1 MTDTRGTASSER
13 NGSNQK
19 VEQSSADTLYII
31 QKGKV
36 EENLYRKSLI
46 NVKAAAIIL
55 VEALNNGVEFL
66 SGIRSLSGNAIAV
79 HVDAMIQK
87 AADHST
93 FSEWGKLIASGR
105 RLFSFF
111 ADCFASETEANVWAS
126 LRTAFELAITGFY
139 DEISLGQRLILHG
152 YLTAS
157 QPFEPGAGRTAC
169 EDASKEYFANNYFV
183 WIRDNRKHDEDS
195 DSEPPPLVTDSDAD

>member
-13 NGSNQK
+13 NGSNQN
-19 VEQSSADTLYII
+19 VEQLLADTLYII

-36 EENLYRKSLI
+36 EENLYRKSRI
-46 NVKAAAIIL
+46 RVKAAAIIL

-79 HVDAMIQK
+79 HVDGMIQK

-111 ADCFASETEANVWAS
+111 ADCFASESETNVWAS
-126 LRTAFELAITGFY
+126 LGTAFELA
-139 DEISLGQRLILHG
+139 
-152 YLTAS
+152 
-157 QPFEPGAGRTAC
+157 
-169 EDASKEYFANNYFV
+169 
-183 WIRDNRKHDEDS
+183 
-195 DSEPPPLVTDSDAD
+195 VTVFLMR

>member
-36 EENLYRKSLI
+36 EENLYRKSRI
-46 NVKAAAIIL
+46 SVKAAAIIL

-66 SGIRSLSGNAIAV
+66 SGISDLSGYAVAAV

-93 FSEWGKLIASGR
+93 FSEWGKLIASGL
-105 RLFSFF
+105 RLFSSSQI
-111 ADCFASETEANVWAS
+111 ALLAK
-126 LRTAFELAITGFY
+126 LRPMSG
-139 DEISLGQRLILHG
+139 
-152 YLTAS
+152 
-157 QPFEPGAGRTAC
+157 
-169 EDASKEYFANNYFV
+169 
-183 WIRDNRKHDEDS
+183 
-195 DSEPPPLVTDSDAD
+195 PL

>member
-13 NGSNQK
+13 NGRNQK

-36 EENLYRKSLI
+36 EENLYHKSLI
-46 NVKAAAIIL
+46 SVKAAAIIL
-55 VEALNNGVEFL
+55 VEALKFL

-79 HVDAMIQK
+79 HVDGMIQK

-111 ADCFASETEANVWAS
+111 ADCFASENETNVWAS
-126 LRTAFELAITGFY
+126 LGTAFELA
-139 DEISLGQRLILHG
+139 
-152 YLTAS
+152 
-157 QPFEPGAGRTAC
+157 
-169 EDASKEYFANNYFV
+169 
-183 WIRDNRKHDEDS
+183 
-195 DSEPPPLVTDSDAD
+195 VTVFLMR